1 MSINQLLITVTDF
14 VDEHA
19 DINDAIFWRD
29 YIDLRQSYDIRISL
43 EMALYNQGFLLSEVV
58 LESQE

>member
-1 MSINQLLITVTDF
+1 MNVTQLLITVTDF

-19 DINDAIFWRD
+19 EINDAIFWRD
-29 YIDLRQSYDIRISL
+29 YIELRQSYDIRISL

>member
-19 DINDAIFWRD
+19 EINDAIFWRD
-29 YIDLRQSYDIRISL
+29 YIDLRQTYDIRTSL
-43 EMALYNQGFLLSEVV
+43 EMALFNQGFSLPVVV
-58 LESQE
+58 LEGQE